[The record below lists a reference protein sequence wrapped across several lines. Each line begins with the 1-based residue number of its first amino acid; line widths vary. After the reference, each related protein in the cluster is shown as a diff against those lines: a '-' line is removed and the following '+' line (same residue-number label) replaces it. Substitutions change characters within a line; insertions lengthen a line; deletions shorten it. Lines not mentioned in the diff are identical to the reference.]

1 MIRVF
6 RTGAHA
12 HRTPLS
18 YSALA
23 PLFSDEITHTQRPD
37 QADIYVFAHSLDIEN
52 APLELV
58 EDWRQR
64 QRPIVL
70 LSEEPFWDTIWGR
83 QPLARRR
90 TIDSRYGLLPVYQ
103 LNHCTS
109 SIFRFTKIPY
119 YLLTNHRFAN
129 AYAARLK
136 RNCELSE
143 QDWQNAFASRPTR
156 LSFMF
161 ERRPEPFHSI
171 SWPEAGL
178 AGLCN
183 WRTKVAEH
191 CRAGPIKCFGRSWN
205 GASPDRRQ
213 LYDWH
218 LDKLALLD
226 NHQQTL
232 MAFENTHHP
241 EYITEKIFDAFACG
255 ALPAYWAAPEHR
267 LHEFG
272 LPEGSWLNL
281 HGLTPT
287 EAATRLDGLSWD
299 SPSWVRDFCAAYTAA
314 QHRLAALL
322 CNPSHWLHERQ
333 RLKTTLLAELTEIL
347 DGN

>member
-143 QDWQNAFASRPTR
+143 QDWQNAFASPDLPASLLCLNVAPNR
-156 LSFMF
+156 
-161 ERRPEPFHSI
+161 SI
-171 SWPEAGL
+171 QS
-178 AGLCN
+178 
-183 WRTKVAEH
+183 
-191 CRAGPIKCFGRSWN
+191 AGPKQDLPGYAI
-205 GASPDRRQ
+205 GAP
-213 LYDWH
+213 
-218 LDKLALLD
+218 K
-226 NHQQTL
+226 
-232 MAFENTHHP
+232 
-241 EYITEKIFDAFACG
+241 
-255 ALPAYWAAPEHR
+255 
-267 LHEFG
+267 
-272 LPEGSWLNL
+272 
-281 HGLTPT
+281 
-287 EAATRLDGLSWD
+287 
-299 SPSWVRDFCAAYTAA
+299 
-314 QHRLAALL
+314 
-322 CNPSHWLHERQ
+322 
-333 RLKTTLLAELTEIL
+333 
-347 DGN
+347 